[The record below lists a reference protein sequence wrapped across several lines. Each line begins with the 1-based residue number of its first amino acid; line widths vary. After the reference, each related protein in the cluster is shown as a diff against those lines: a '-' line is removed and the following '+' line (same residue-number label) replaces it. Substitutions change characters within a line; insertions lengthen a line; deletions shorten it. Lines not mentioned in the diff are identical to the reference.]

1 MPGGVIE
8 REFIDRRCDRSFG
21 RRTPHAKS
29 AHCVIACVEVQPVSL
44 NGPSHLD
51 PEILGRLAMQ
61 RIERCLRPDDLIC
74 LLGGGR
80 LAVCFGHGADRATG
94 AALGLRLASAMGDH
108 FSVGGQVQDLEVSVG
123 IGTGTSTSKAD
134 VAFAASAASRAGR
147 RLLRARQVSTN
158 GNLPSTRVVVARV
171 RGASGQHLQRREV
184 LTKAHG
190 YEAHSQN
197 GSASRNGAT
206 ATTPGDLGQH
216 RTSDMSVIIV
226 GPELADPTRA
236 DPAVE
241 ALLGA
246 ARGTGVFP
254 TLVATPDVGSVLE
267 HYVRNRNEL
276 VVLALG
282 SETAL
287 RNISTGP
294 ATPWERWAHLAR
306 DFGRVGATVL
316 AVGVG
321 ASVAAIAMCVR
332 EGAVGVL
339 DLGEF
344 AEQLEKM
351 SVNLASRRLA
361 AESGARETSRGSAR
375 GGLPNPYNR
384 LVDLTASEH
393 RVLYQMMRGVSASEI
408 AEELVV
414 SLATVRSHIRSILRK
429 LQVSSQL
436 AAVALANG
444 VRPDVIEP
452 V

>member
-1 MPGGVIE
+1 
-8 REFIDRRCDRSFG
+8 
-21 RRTPHAKS
+21 
-29 AHCVIACVEVQPVSL
+29 
-44 NGPSHLD
+44 
-51 PEILGRLAMQ
+51 
-61 RIERCLRPDDLIC
+61 
-74 LLGGGR
+74 
-80 LAVCFGHGADRATG
+80 
-94 AALGLRLASAMGDH
+94 
-108 FSVGGQVQDLEVSVG
+108 
-123 IGTGTSTSKAD
+123 
-134 VAFAASAASRAGR
+134 
-147 RLLRARQVSTN
+147 
-158 GNLPSTRVVVARV
+158 
-171 RGASGQHLQRREV
+171 LQRREV

-190 YEAHSQN
+190 HDAHSQN
-197 GSASRNGAT
+197 GSASRNGAA
-206 ATTPGDLGQH
+206 ATSSQAFGQH
-216 RTSDMSVIIV
+216 RTSDMSVIVV
-226 GPELADPTRA
+226 GPELADPTRT

-241 ALLGA
+241 ALLAA

-254 TLVATPDVGSVLE
+254 TFVTTPDVGSVLE

-287 RNISTGP
+287 RNISAGP

-361 AESGARETSRGSAR
+361 AESGGREARGSAR

-444 VRPDVIEP
+444 VRPDVIEA